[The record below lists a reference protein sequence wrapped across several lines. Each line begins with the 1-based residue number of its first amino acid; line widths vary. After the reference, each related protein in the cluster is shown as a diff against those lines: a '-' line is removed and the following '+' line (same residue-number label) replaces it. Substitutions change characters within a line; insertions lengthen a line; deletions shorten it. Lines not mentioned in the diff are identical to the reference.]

1 MSAGS
6 YAHPGAPVPAKV
18 GMMSSMLPTVPTA
31 QGYRELP
38 DLDGDAHVGK
48 GAVRD
53 ARDLK
58 LKRLIRRLRVFAR
71 SFALVV
77 STALTISMAV
87 TLHKYLSTR
96 DIVIDGR
103 TAWAHD
109 TKTWPTL
116 MLLVVAALSAAVNL
130 AVLFA
135 YMRDVAAANKTE
147 TLSTIVVWG
156 GHITVWGTT
165 AALYRYGKDTN
176 GVSNDLWGWTCSQ
189 SAATIQ
195 APFNNV
201 VHFPTFCHVQSGSWY
216 ISILQTIAEILT
228 AGIWMLVIGRWR
240 RQKRMKT
247 RESSIPFRTF

>member
-1 MSAGS
+1 
-6 YAHPGAPVPAKV
+6 
-18 GMMSSMLPTVPTA
+18 
-31 QGYRELP
+31 
-38 DLDGDAHVGK
+38 
-48 GAVRD
+48 
-53 ARDLK
+53 
-58 LKRLIRRLRVFAR
+58 
-71 SFALVV
+71 
-77 STALTISMAV
+77 MAV

-201 VHFPTFCHVQSGSWY
+201 VHFPTFCHVQVSVSLPSRHGCTDPPVWCAT
-216 ISILQTIAEILT
+216 IKLTGVSICFICSRAR
-228 AGIWMLVIGRWR
+228 GIFPSY
-240 RQKRMKT
+240 K
-247 RESSIPFRTF
+247 P